1 MTRKKRGTRG
11 EAMRNR
17 QKKEVDNREKGGASF
32 GILDYSKA
40 ESDDRIEK
48 YKAVYKKTS
57 HIDIIPFEITQD
69 WYKKLKSR
77 VGETLGIEVGDLD
90 YKLEVP
96 VHKNIGP
103 ENKMILCLRLA
114 FGKQCYCCEQR
125 DESEDE
131 KEKEALKI
139 SWRSIYNVI
148 DLDEED
154 KGVQIFEASQ
164 YLFEKELLEQAE
176 VSSEEGI
183 IIFSD
188 LEEGMTITFRAAEKI
203 FKKSKYPE
211 YKNFGFEERDEPYN
225 EDILDGTYPL
235 DKMLIIPD
243 YAEQRMIFEG
253 IDEDDETEEPKER
266 KSKKTRKS
274 KPDHDE
280 DDSDNSN
287 EDDETEKPKSR
298 RRKKAEPEPVEEE
311 DDIPVGG
318 NPECFG
324 LEYEKLDACENCEED
339 TWDSCGEEKERLEKE
354 SKSKG
359 SKRRK
364 RK

>member
-1 MTRKKRGTRG
+1 MARKKRGTRG

-17 QKKEVDNREKGGASF
+17 QKKEVDNREKGGVSF

-40 ESDDRIEK
+40 KSDDRIEK

-57 HIDIIPFEITQD
+57 HIDIMPFEVTQE

-114 FGKQCYCCEQR
+114 FGKQCYCCERR

-176 VSSEEGI
+176 VSNEEGI

-188 LEEGMTITFRAAEKI
+188 LEEGMTVIFRAAEKV

-225 EDILDGTYPL
+225 EDILDRTYPL

-253 IDEDDETEEPKER
+253 IDEDEDNETEEPKER

-280 DDSDNSN
+280 DNN
-287 EDDETEKPKSR
+287 PDEENTEEKPKSR
-298 RRKKAEPEPVEEE
+298 RKKTEPDQIE
-311 DDIPVGG
+311 DDKQVGG
-318 NPECFG
+318 NTECIG
-324 LEYEKLDACENCEED
+324 LEYE
-339 TWDSCGEEKERLEKE
+339 
-354 SKSKG
+354 
-359 SKRRK
+359 
-364 RK
+364 